1 MWLSFS
7 DVVVISDLG
16 VVLRKEREDSLELL
30 GIQVNLSRSL
40 LWDLR
45 LSGTSERGEAW

>member
-1 MWLSFS
+1 M
-7 DVVVISDLG
+7 VVISDLG

-40 LWDLR
+40 LDLR
-45 LSGTSERGEAW
+45 LSGTSERGEGR